1 MTPEDASRLRD
12 LLTGQ
17 RLLALALVVD
27 GEPVAGLL
35 PFALDRGFTALYVQA
50 SRLARHSRGLV
61 VGAPWSGVI
70 HVPDS
75 PEGDPLQVPRLVLEG
90 VADPLSADRPE
101 SELAAKAFLAR
112 FPSAA
117 QTLPL
122 EDFRLYRLEIRG
134 GRLILGFGRA
144 LNLSLHHFVG
154 LARS

>member
-17 RLLALALVVD
+17 RLLSLALLVD

-35 PFALDRGFTALYVQA
+35 PYALDRGFTALYVQA
-50 SRLARHSRGLV
+50 SRLARHARGLV
-61 VGAPWSGVI
+61 TGALWSGVI
-70 HVPDS
+70 HEPDS
-75 PEGDPLQVPRLVLEG
+75 KDQDPLQVPRLVLEG
-90 VADPLSADRPE
+90 VTDPLSPDRPE
-101 SELAAKAFLAR
+101 SELAAKALLAR
-112 FPSAA
+112 FPSVAA
-117 QTLPL
+117 TLSL

-144 LNLSLHHFVG
+144 LNLSLHHFED

>member
-1 MTPEDASRLRD
+1 MTPEDASQLRK

-17 RLLALALVVD
+17 RLLSLALIVD

-35 PFALDRGFTALYVQA
+35 PYALDRGLTALYVQA
-50 SRLARHSRGLV
+50 SRLARHARGLV
-61 VGAPWSGVI
+61 AGALWSGVI
-70 HVPDS
+70 HEPDS
-75 PEGDPLQVPRLVLEG
+75 VDQDPLQVPRLVLEG
-90 VADPLSADRPE
+90 VTDPLSPDRPE
-101 SELAAKAFLAR
+101 SDSAAKALLAR

-117 QTLPL
+117 TTLSL

-144 LNLSLHHFVG
+144 LNLSLHHFED